1 MGVFRIRTAL
11 VVAGALALAG
21 CETVS
26 DLNPFSKETVLP
38 GEREALFDNTDP
50 VSAATGGKA
59 SVGSPSGV
67 TWSQGAGNAR
77 KQSGQRLGVHLGRS
91 RLACLCRRW
100 RRWSL
105 LGRGSHCRTAC
116 HGRKPGLRLQ
126 SERSRDR
133 PFGQRRTP
141 LDTQPS
147 ARGRKRRRIRR
158 RCRGRQRAGLCR
170 DRLRPACRP

>member
-67 TWSQGAGNAR
+67 TWSQGRATPQTIRATSRRPSLAVAPGVPLSPLAAVVSSRARFALPHGLSRTEAG
-77 KQSGQRLGVHLGRS
+77 SS
-91 RLACLCRRW
+91 
-100 RRWSL
+100 STI
-105 LGRGSHCRTAC
+105 RTE
-116 HGRKPGLRLQ
+116 
-126 SERSRDR
+126 S
-133 PFGQRRTP
+133 
-141 LDTQPS
+141 
-147 ARGRKRRRIRR
+147 
-158 RCRGRQRAGLCR
+158 
-170 DRLRPACRP
+170 